1 MDSFA
6 TGSGMPPIPASY
18 YENFLE
24 SLAQL
29 VSKLLTDQETEKVI
43 SSIRSFQEK
52 LKRLSSQNLSR
63 LNIEI
68 SASEKARPNLCRHE
82 GKSCTQNCTRGFI
95 KTFTVAF
102 AVKYLI
108 GILPT
113 LLTGNIFKRPGILK
127 QMAGR
132 DTAGFALFLSTF
144 TSSYKGILC
153 AMRHFR
159 KTSDPKSD
167 KLNAFVA
174 GTVAGL
180 SLIFDRN
187 ASRRQSLMLYLLTR
201 ALQFN
206 GAWLMK
212 QWAKKRREE
221 HPGELK
227 WDDHFAKF
235 LSKYAGV
242 GVMMIAGAQLM
253 YSFIMSSDTVS
264 RSYYAFL
271 LTQANFKNNYGRMA
285 SNVADTLGTATTHLV
300 QDKSPIKIPAGVSSR
315 DFIAQHIS
323 PNIASAIPPRMRHEH
338 ILCALQHPLND
349 SCSGDKVTLFKNQF
363 IRSLKMYVPLNVIM
377 LVVLRS
383 KQLAKKPKTVLQK
396 FAISCLR
403 SAFFLTM
410 YVTMGIASICWMRRL
425 TGVESP
431 YFYAVAGAVGG
442 SMVIIEAPSR
452 QLELALYC
460 LPRAF
465 EALWNTGVKNG
476 TLKNIPHGDVLLF
489 MASMGSL
496 MTLYQNEKDTI
507 NSHYLSVMTRFF
519 GEN

>member
-1 MDSFA
+1 MDSIA

-52 LKRLSSQNLSR
+52 LKRLSSQNLNR

-68 SASEKARPNLCRHE
+68 SASEKTRPNLCRHV

-95 KTFTVAF
+95 KTFAVAF

-113 LLTGNIFKRPGILK
+113 LLTGNIFKRPGVLK
-127 QMAGR
+127 QMAG
-132 DTAGFALFLSTF
+132 STF

-153 AMRHFR
+153 AMRHYR

-187 ASRRQSLMLYLLTR
+187 HSRRQSIMLYLFTR

-221 HPGELK
+221 HPGEVK
-227 WDDHFAKF
+227 WDDHLAKF
-235 LSKYAGV
+235 LAKYAGV

-253 YSFIMSSDTVS
+253 YSFIINSDTVS

-285 SNVADTLGTATTHLV
+285 ANVADTLGITTNHLV
-300 QDKSPIKIPAGVSSR
+300 QDKSSIKIPVGVSSR
-315 DFIAQHIS
+315 DFISQHVS
-323 PNIASAIPPRMRHEH
+323 PNISSAIPPRMRHEH
-338 ILCALQHPLND
+338 IICALQHPLND
-349 SCSGDKVTLFKNQF
+349 SCTGDKIALFKSQF
-363 IRSLKMYVPLNVIM
+363 IRSLKMYVPLNVIIP
-377 LVVLRS
+377 
-383 KQLAKKPKTVLQK
+383 AKICNFVFK
-396 FAISCLR
+396 IR
-403 SAFFLTM
+403 FLLDH
-410 YVTMGIASICWMRRL
+410 VRDNG
-425 TGVESP
+425 
-431 YFYAVAGAVGG
+431 
-442 SMVIIEAPSR
+442 
-452 QLELALYC
+452 YC
-460 LPRAF
+460 FP
-465 EALWNTGVKNG
+465 
-476 TLKNIPHGDVLLF
+476 LLD
-489 MASMGSL
+489 A
-496 MTLYQNEKDTI
+496 
-507 NSHYLSVMTRFF
+507 
-519 GEN
+519 